1 LLVRDLEPI
10 GQHGSA
16 YANNFSAEQNSQ
28 FTQEFNELTQKFK
41 SAQINGLSA
50 GSAEVQSLAKE
61 HFDFCSR
68 FWVPTR
74 AAYKALA
81 QSYLLPSP
89 YRYTYEQVNVGL
101 AKYHHDALVLWA
113 ETNLD

>member
-68 FWVPTR
+68 FWAPTR